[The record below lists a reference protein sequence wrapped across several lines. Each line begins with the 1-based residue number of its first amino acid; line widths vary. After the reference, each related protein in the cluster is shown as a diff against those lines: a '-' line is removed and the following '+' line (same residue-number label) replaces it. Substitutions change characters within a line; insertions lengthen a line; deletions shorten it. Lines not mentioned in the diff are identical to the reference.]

1 MIDFSAC
8 PIDPFR
14 MYGGGN
20 GNKIGIIYDGATYM
34 LKFPPKEKTRVHYTN
49 ASLSEYLA
57 CHIYDLVGI
66 EAQKTLYGRYRVQG
80 KEKNVVACKDFT
92 EGGFRLMEFAKVK
105 NACIGGSSEA
115 SSGYATE
122 LDAVLE
128 AIDGQSLIDPVA
140 LKQHFW
146 DMFIV
151 DAYLGNFDRHNGNW
165 GILVNEERR
174 VARIAPIYD
183 CGSCLYPQM
192 PEEKMADILRDAREI
207 DNRVYVFPTS
217 ALKYNGQKINYFE
230 FLSAPVNHDC
240 TEALRRIHPRIHT
253 EEINAFIGSREF
265 LSDVQK
271 DFYTTMLRARKE
283 KILDAALERIEHG
296 STHKGDG
303 GGR

>member
-8 PIDPFR
+8 PIDSFR

-20 GNKIGIIYDGATYM
+20 GNKIGIIYEGVTYM

-49 ASLSEYLA
+49 ACLSEYLA
-57 CHIYDLVGI
+57 CHIYELLGI
-66 EAQKTLYGRYRVQG
+66 EAQETLYGIYRVQG
-80 KEKNVVACKDFT
+80 KEKKVVACKDFT
-92 EGGFRLMEFAKVK
+92 GDGVRLMEFAKVK

-128 AIDGQSLIDPVA
+128 AIERQVLIDPIA
-140 LKQHFW
+140 LKQYFW

-165 GILVNEERR
+165 GVLVNEERR
-174 VARIAPIYD
+174 TARIAPIYD

-192 PEEKMADILRDAREI
+192 PEEKMTEILRDPREI

-217 ALKYNGQKINYFE
+217 ALKYNEQKINYFE
-230 FLSAPVNHDC
+230 FLSSHVNRDC
-240 TEALRRIHPRIHT
+240 TEALRRIHPRIHQ
-253 EEINAFIGSREF
+253 EEIDEFIETRAF
-265 LSDVQK
+265 LSNVQK
-271 DFYTTMLRARKE
+271 EFYRTMLRVRKE

-296 STHKGDG
+296 SA
-303 GGR
+303 R

>member
-1 MIDFSAC
+1 MLMIDFSTC
-8 PIDPFR
+8 PIDSFR

-20 GNKIGIIYDGATYM
+20 GHKIGILYEGATYM

-57 CHIYDLVGI
+57 CHICEILGI
-66 EAQKTLYGRYRVQG
+66 EAQETLYGIYRVQE
-80 KEKNVVACKDFT
+80 KEKKVVACRDFT
-92 EGGFRLMEFAKVK
+92 GDGIRLMEFAKVK
-105 NACIGGSSEA
+105 NACIGGSSES

-128 AIDGQSLIDPVA
+128 AIERQTLIDPIA

-165 GILVNEERR
+165 GILINEERR
-174 VARIAPIYD
+174 TARIAPIYD

-192 PEEKMADILRDAREI
+192 PEEKMTEILRDPREV

-230 FLSAPVNHDC
+230 FLFSHVNHDC
-240 TEALRRIHPRIHT
+240 TAALQRIHPRIHQ
-253 EEINAFIGSREF
+253 EKIDEFIESRAF
-265 LSDVQK
+265 LSDIQK
-271 DFYTTMLRARKE
+271 EFYRRMLRARKE
-283 KILDAALERIEHG
+283 KILDVALERIEHG
-296 STHKGDG
+296 ST
-303 GGR
+303 R

>member
-1 MIDFSAC
+1 MIDFSTC

-20 GNKIGIIYDGATYM
+20 GNKIGIIYEGVTYM
-34 LKFPPKEKTRVHYTN
+34 LKFSPKEKTRVHYTN
-49 ASLSEYLA
+49 ACLSEYLA
-57 CHIYDLVGI
+57 CHIYELLGI
-66 EAQKTLYGRYRVQG
+66 EAQKTLYGIYRVEG
-80 KEKNVVACKDFT
+80 KEKRVVACKDFT
-92 EGGFRLMEFAKVK
+92 GDGFRLMEFAKVK
-105 NACIGGSSEA
+105 NACIGGSSES

-128 AIDGQSLIDPVA
+128 AIERQTLIDPVA

-165 GILVNEERR
+165 GVLVNEERR
-174 VARIAPIYD
+174 TTKIAPVYD

-192 PEEKMADILRDAREI
+192 PEEKMPNILGDSREI
-207 DNRVYVFPTS
+207 ENRVYVFPTS
-217 ALKYNGQKINYFE
+217 ALKYNEQKINYLE
-230 FLSAPVNHDC
+230 FLSSHVDRDC
-240 TEALRRIHPRIHT
+240 TEALRRIHPRIHQ
-253 EEINAFIGSREF
+253 EEIDAFIESRDF

-271 DFYTTMLRARKE
+271 EFYMTMLKARKE

-296 STHKGDG
+296 STH
-303 GGR
+303 

>member
-8 PIDPFR
+8 PIDSFR

-20 GNKIGIIYDGATYM
+20 GNKIGIIYEGVTYM

-49 ASLSEYLA
+49 ACLSEYLA
-57 CHIYDLVGI
+57 CHIYELLGI
-66 EAQKTLYGRYRVQG
+66 EAQETLYGIYRVQG
-80 KEKNVVACKDFT
+80 KEKKVVACKDFT
-92 EGGFRLMEFAKVK
+92 GDGFRLMEFAKVK

-128 AIDGQSLIDPVA
+128 AIERQALIDPIT

-165 GILVNEERR
+165 GVLVDEGRR
-174 VARIAPIYD
+174 TAKIAPIYD

-192 PEEKMADILRDAREI
+192 PEEKMSDILRDSREI
-207 DNRVYVFPTS
+207 ENRVYVFPTS
-217 ALKYNGQKINYFE
+217 ALKCNEQKINYFE
-230 FLSAPVNHDC
+230 FLSSHVVYDC
-240 TEALRRIHPRIHT
+240 TEALRRIHPRIHQ
-253 EEINAFIGSREF
+253 EKIDEFIESRDF
-265 LSDVQK
+265 LSNTQK
-271 DFYTTMLRARKE
+271 KFYCTMLRARKE
-283 KILDAALERIEHG
+283 KILDVALERIEHG
-296 STHKGDG
+296 STH
-303 GGR
+303 

>member
-20 GNKIGIIYDGATYM
+20 GNKIGIIYEGAAYM
-34 LKFPPKEKTRVHYTN
+34 LKFPPKEKRRVHYTN
-49 ASLSEYLA
+49 ACLSEYLG
-57 CHIYDLVGI
+57 CHIYELLGI
-66 EAQKTLYGRYRVQG
+66 EAQETLYGIYRVQG
-80 KEKNVVACKDFT
+80 KEKKVVACKDFT
-92 EGGFRLMEFAKVK
+92 GDGVRLMEFAKVK

-115 SSGYATE
+115 SLGYATE

-128 AIDGQSLIDPVA
+128 AIERQVLIDPIA
-140 LKQHFW
+140 LKQYFW

-165 GILVNEERR
+165 GVLVNEERR
-174 VARIAPIYD
+174 TVRIAPIYD

-192 PEEKMADILRDAREI
+192 PEEKMTEILRDPREI

-217 ALKYNGQKINYFE
+217 ALKYNEQKINYFE
-230 FLSAPVNHDC
+230 FLSSHVNRDC
-240 TEALRRIHPRIHT
+240 TEALRRIHPRIHQ
-253 EEINAFIGSREF
+253 EEIDEFIETRAF

-271 DFYTTMLRARKE
+271 EFYRTMLRVRKE

-296 STHKGDG
+296 SA
-303 GGR
+303 R